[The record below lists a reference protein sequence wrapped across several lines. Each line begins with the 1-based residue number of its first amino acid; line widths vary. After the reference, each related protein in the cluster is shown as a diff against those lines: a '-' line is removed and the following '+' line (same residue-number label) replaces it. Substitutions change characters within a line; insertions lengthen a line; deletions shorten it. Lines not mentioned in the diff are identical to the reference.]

1 MQFVFLPPPWRAFFP
16 SLFTR
21 GVSVGVMFVGS
32 AFSVDQTGR
41 KESPMTNIAGFIATS
56 MPMLM
61 PEPKRKG
68 TNPRNKIPSSVLK
81 RPFLVG
87 RQTRSL
93 TQSRN
98 DVFAITDNGR
108 YKREREGK
116 EEKRSGR
123 FVALRALAMPAPAR
137 ACATK
142 TNNCIAGS
150 LDINLH
156 LIGPFPPLP
165 APLPPSLAAVG
176 RLRRAVPLPIVVVV
190 AGWICGL
197 KERKKEERM
206 KAVCFRVFLGDFFLL
221 HPI

>member
-1 MQFVFLPPPWRAFFP
+1 
-16 SLFTR
+16 
-21 GVSVGVMFVGS
+21 MFVGS

-108 YKREREGK
+108 YKKEREGK

-156 LIGPFPPLP
+156 LIGPFPPSP
-165 APLPPSLAAVG
+165 SPSPSPSLPRRG
-176 RLRRAVPLPIVVVV
+176 RPSSSCRTFANSRGG
-190 AGWICGL
+190 GWMDL
-197 KERKKEERM
+197 WPERKKERKKRE
-206 KAVCFRVFLGDFFLL
+206 
-221 HPI
+221 